1 MIEIRVVIA
10 EDHYLVRAGL
20 RRALEDSD
28 DIHVVGTASNLEE
41 LISTTRSTHPDVVL
55 TDIRMPPDHHTEGI
69 DAALLLRKERPDLG
83 VVVVSQY
90 VDATYTIDL
99 LQDGTDGIGY
109 LLKERIGDPDHL
121 IDAVRTIAAGGSVID
136 GDVVATLVDGST
148 RNRATPLRH
157 LTERELD
164 VLRCMAEGR
173 TNDGIAATLHL
184 SRSSV
189 EKYST
194 SIFNKLGLNGD
205 DAQVHKRVSAV
216 LTLLHG
222 EGQARPVSPTED
234 GPDARR

>member
-1 MIEIRVVIA
+1 MSEIRVVIA
-10 EDHYLVRAGL
+10 EDHYLVREGL
-20 RRALEDSD
+20 RRALEESE
-28 DIHVVGTASNLEE
+28 IRVVGTAGDFDE
-41 LISTTRSTHPDVVL
+41 LVGAARATRPDVVL

-69 DAALLLRKERPDLG
+69 VAALQLRRERPDLG
-83 VVVVSQY
+83 VVVISQY
-90 VDATYTIDL
+90 VDANYTIEL

-109 LLKERIGDPDHL
+109 LLKERIGDPDQL
-121 IDAVRTIAAGGSVID
+121 IDAVRTVAAGGSVID
-136 GDVVATLVDGST
+136 GDVVASLVDGST
-148 RNRATPLRH
+148 RRQTTPLRH

-205 DAQVHKRVSAV
+205 DAQIHKRVSAV
-216 LTLLHG
+216 LTLLHN
-222 EGQARPVSPTED
+222 EGHAQPFGTENATE
-234 GPDARR
+234 PPR